1 MSKILWKPGTMVYPL
16 PAVMVTCGS
25 YDKANIITV
34 AWTGT
39 ICTDPAMT
47 YISIRPERY
56 SYQIIKETK
65 EFVNK
70 WSYAVSKNER

>member
-1 MSKILWKPGTMVYPL
+1 MSKVLWKPGTMVYPL
-16 PAVMVTCGS
+16 PVVMVTCGS
-25 YDKANIITV
+25 FDKPNIITV

-56 SYQIIKETK
+56 SYEIIKNTTI
-65 EFVNK
+65 FI
-70 WSYAVSKNER
+70 